1 MFNYANF
8 YREAFYWDAGITKNA
23 IPIIEDK
30 YQMIFH
36 IFKNSLTG
44 FTQPGLF
51 EATNSFRLFQALEN
65 IILIGF
71 LFIIFKNLYIES
83 KSKFFY
89 WLFSLLILIG
99 IFNTIVPNDGTF
111 VRYKFS
117 IIMTFVTIITFE
129 ITSLRNLKYEKK

>member
-71 LFIIFKNLYIES
+71 LFIIFKIYI
-83 KSKFFY
+83 
-89 WLFSLLILIG
+89 LSL
-99 IFNTIVPNDGTF
+99 NQS
-111 VRYKFS
+111 FS
-117 IIMTFVTIITFE
+117 IGYFH
-129 ITSLRNLKYEKK
+129 Y